1 MKNKKIPRL
10 NYLLTSYLLGII
22 IFTLFRVVNTLV
34 YCNGCEN
41 WPDFEGLYPKALLM
55 GWRFDTVI
63 SCYFL
68 ALPALMFIVAE
79 LAHIRSKVYHQI
91 IHHIIVTFYI
101 VGFLACAAD
110 IPFFNTFFIRLDAV
124 ATQEAD
130 SIGII
135 ANMIVS
141 EPRYIAFLFAFLAVA
156 AGYWFAMRSI
166 YRHTLRNNLD
176 TFAPLGWAIVVSL
189 LLALAIFAGM
199 RGRLN
204 KKSPIRVGTA
214 YFCSDPFLNQ
224 IGLNPVF
231 TFIKSAEE
239 LNKSVNKPLDLTDS
253 ALAEAVYQAEHNS
266 PADSTLM
273 LAGLTAPL
281 PEGTNV
287 VMVIMESM
295 TAEKT
300 CLAGSSSIG
309 SLTPILDSLMA
320 NGLVFTRTYSAGI
333 HTYNG
338 IYSSLYSHPALLAR
352 HTMKHTIVP
361 QMDGLPQQLKKAGY
375 STAYLMTHD
384 ENFDNMQGFLYSN
397 AFDSVIGQSYY
408 PKNEIIGTWGIPDHV
423 LMRHAVEHCNS
434 VAKDGPFLT
443 VIMTCS
449 DHTPYYLPEDI
460 DFHPSTSKIET
471 QMVEYADY
479 SIGELMRMARQQP
492 WFDNTV
498 FVFIADHGQVWGS
511 SKYDMPLSY
520 HHVPMLFYYPGKITP
535 SRYDGL
541 ALQIDLGPTLLGM
554 MPFTSLNNTCGLDLL
569 QQPRKFAY
577 FSSDDKIG
585 VMDEEYFYVYRVT
598 DKDGKLYHYAIGQT
612 DDVSALQPQL
622 VDSMRQYVFGMLQWS
637 FNKINERMMIKE
649 KGESEELGVRSI

>member
-1 MKNKKIPRL
+1 MKKYPRL
-10 NYLLTSYLLGII
+10 SYLLTSYLLGIVV
-22 IFTLFRVVNTLV
+22 FTLFRVVNTLV
-34 YCNGCEN
+34 YCNGCES
-41 WPDFEGLYPKALLM
+41 WPDFGGLYPQALFM

-68 ALPALMFIVAE
+68 ALPALMLIVAE
-79 LAHIRSKVYHQI
+79 LAHICSKVYHQI
-91 IHHIIVTFYI
+91 AHHIIVTLYI
-101 VGFLACAAD
+101 IGFLACAAD

-135 ANMIVS
+135 ASMIVS
-141 EPRYIAFLFAFLAVA
+141 EPRYIVFLFAFLAVA
-156 AGYWFAMRSI
+156 VGYWFTMRCI
-166 YRHTLRNNLD
+166 YRKTLRDNLD
-176 TFAPLGWAIVVSL
+176 TFAPLGRAIAGSV
-189 LLALAIFAGM
+189 LLALAIFIGM
-199 RGRLN
+199 RGRLS

-214 YFCSDPFLNQ
+214 YFCNDPFLNQ

-239 LNKSVNKPLDLTDS
+239 LNKSANKPLNLTD
-253 ALAEAVYQAEHNS
+253 AATAEAIYRAEHNT

-273 LAGLTAPL
+273 PAGMTMPL

-300 CLAGSSSIG
+300 CLAENSSMG
-309 SLTPILDSLMA
+309 SLTPVLDSLMA

-352 HTMKHTIVP
+352 HTMKHTFVP

-384 ENFDNMQGFLYSN
+384 ENFDNMQGFLYGN
-397 AFDSVIGQSYY
+397 AFDFVIGQSHY
-408 PKNEIIGTWGIPDHV
+408 PKSEIVGTWGIPDHV
-423 LMRHAVEHCNS
+423 LMKHAVEHCTEA
-434 VAKDGPFLT
+434 VKGGPFLT

-449 DHTPYYLPEDI
+449 DHPPFYLPDDI
-460 DFHPSTSKIET
+460 DFHPSNTKLEN

-479 SIGELMRMARQQP
+479 SIGELMRLARQQP
-492 WFDNTV
+492 WFDNTL
-498 FVFIADHGQVWGS
+498 FVFIADHGQIWGAN
-511 SKYDMPLSY
+511 KYDLALSY
-520 HHVPMLFYYPGKITP
+520 HHVPMLFYYPGKIAP

-554 MPFTSLNNTCGLDLL
+554 MPFATSNNTCGLDLL
-569 QQPRKFAY
+569 RQRRKYAY
-577 FSSDDKIG
+577 FSADEKIG
-585 VMDEEYFYVYRVT
+585 VMDDEYYYVYRVT
-598 DKDGKLYHYAIGQT
+598 DNEGNLYHYATGDTEDMTAQ
-612 DDVSALQPQL
+612 QPQRAE
-622 VDSMRQYVFGMLQWS
+622 SMRQHAFGMLQWS
-637 FNKINERMMIKE
+637 FNKIDENQKIKD
-649 KGESEELGVRSI
+649 KGI